1 MKGVNLVHDPNAQY
15 EYRCCQS
22 LVMMEVLVNEQ
33 GALTALFC
41 CFAGSSKIALL
52 NVCISTSTLAS
63 LPDPAWQNSTTLMPH
78 LNT

>member
-33 GALTALFC
+33 GALTALF
-41 CFAGSSKIALL
+41 
-52 NVCISTSTLAS
+52 VAS
-63 LPDPAWQNSTTLMPH
+63 PEAQRLH
-78 LNT
+78 C

>member
-22 LVMMEVLVNEQ
+22 LVMIEVLVNEQ

-41 CFAGSSKIALL
+41 CFAGSSKDCIAECLHQY
-52 NVCISTSTLAS
+52 VDISIIA
-63 LPDPAWQNSTTLMPH
+63 
-78 LNT
+78 

>member
-33 GALTALFC
+33 RRPDGAFLLLRRKLKDC
-41 CFAGSSKIALL
+41 IAECLHQY
-52 NVCISTSTLAS
+52 VDISIIA
-63 LPDPAWQNSTTLMPH
+63 
-78 LNT
+78 